1 MDTDFK
7 YISKMNQNLI
17 CVCVCVRERM
27 KIAAAK
33 TGKQKKQKRIFLRLL
48 WSKDVVKLNSAV
60 HELPQHLHT
69 HTHTACCNRP
79 PVTPLILS
87 YASE

>member
-17 CVCVCVRERM
+17 CVCVCQRENEDSSSEDRE
-27 KIAAAK
+27 KN
-33 TGKQKKQKRIFLRLL
+33 KKQKRIFLRLL

-60 HELPQHLHT
+60 HELPQRLHT
-69 HTHTACCNRP
+69 HTHTYEH
-79 PVTPLILS
+79 TH
-87 YASE
+87 

>member
-1 MDTDFK
+1 
-7 YISKMNQNLI
+7 MNQNLI

-60 HELPQHLHT
+60 HELPQRLHT
-69 HTHTACCNRP
+69 HTHTYTNTHTECCNRP